1 MRLAGGPANGEEG
14 AEPARPGGG
23 KCGAGAELA
32 REGPPAMASSSPQP
46 QPTIGFPRRRSA
58 RRLAAPPAKRGP
70 DPASPEAPAP
80 RLSPCPGAS
89 GPAEPGRA
97 ASATR
102 SARTKA
108 LPLSPRKRLGDD
120 NLCNVPRALPCS
132 PAKRSKE
139 NQGRRLLFGDPPAS
153 PTKPSSPGPSPRR
166 GGQETPRSSGLGGQ
180 PARTQL
186 FRQEGTWY
194 QQAKRVLHAA
204 VPDRLHARE
213 RETGIIQQFLR
224 DHVCGRRPGSLY
236 VSGAPGT
243 GKTACLSRVLL
254 DCKDELAGSKTVV
267 LNCMSLS
274 SPQGVFPAVA
284 QQLGLP
290 AAAGR
295 EGVRRLEKQLTA
307 RGPMVLLV
315 LDELDQLEIKGQD
328 VLYTLFEWPR
338 LPGSR
343 LVLVGLAN
351 ALDLMDRS
359 LARLG
364 ARLAGSPQL
373 LHFPPYTREQLTAIL
388 QERLGQV
395 AGDPVLDAAALQFCA
410 RKVSAV
416 SGDARKAL
424 DVCRSAP
431 APKSSGAGA
440 SVWPPQAPRSS
451 PALGVPVPGCRC
463 RDGRSAWGS
472 GLSLRRRAVEVVE
485 LEVRSQTLL
494 KPLPG
499 GDSPASPVP
508 KRVGLLHVSRV
519 ISEVFGD
526 RLVAGGRGAPDAFPL
541 QQKVLLCSLLLLTR
555 RLRAREVTLGKLH
568 DSYSQVCRQ
577 QQLPAVDQAEC
588 LSLVT
593 LLESRGVLE
602 LKRAKEA
609 RLAKVSL
616 KMEEAAVEHALQDTA
631 LVGSI
636 LAQGLR

>member
-1 MRLAGGPANGEEG
+1 
-14 AEPARPGGG
+14 
-23 KCGAGAELA
+23 
-32 REGPPAMASSSPQP
+32 MASSSPQR
-46 QPTIGFPRRRSA
+46 QPTLGFPRRRSA
-58 RRLAAPPAKRGP
+58 RRLAAPPAKSVP
-70 DPASPEAPAP
+70 DPPSPP
-80 RLSPCPGAS
+80 LSPRP
-89 GPAEPGRA
+89 GPAEPP
-97 ASATR
+97 
-102 SARTKA
+102 ARPAA

-120 NLCNVPRALPCS
+120 NLCNIPRALPCS

-139 NQGRRLLFGDPPAS
+139 NQGCRLLFGDPPAS
-153 PTKPSSPGPSPRR
+153 PEKPSSPGPSPPGR
-166 GGQETPRSSGLGGQ
+166 GGQETPRSSGLDGQ
-180 PARTQL
+180 LARARL
-186 FRQEGTWY
+186 FRQEGTRY

-213 RETGIIQQFLR
+213 RETGIIRQFLR
-224 DHVCGRRPGSLY
+224 EHVCGRRPGGLY
-236 VSGAPGT
+236 ISGPPGT
-243 GKTACLSRVLL
+243 GKTATLSRILL
-254 DCKDELAGSKTVV
+254 DCKDELAGSKTIV
-267 LNCMSLS
+267 LNCMALS
-274 SPQGVFPAVA
+274 SAQGVFPAVA
-284 QQLGLP
+284 QELGLP

-295 EGVRRLEKQLTA
+295 DGVRRLEKQLTA
-307 RGPMVLLV
+307 WGPMVLLV
-315 LDELDQLEIKGQD
+315 LDELDQLESKGQD

-338 LPGSR
+338 LPHSR

-351 ALDLMDRS
+351 ALDLLDRG

-364 ARLAGSPQL
+364 ARPAGSPRL

-424 DVCRSAP
+424 DVCR
-431 APKSSGAGA
+431 
-440 SVWPPQAPRSS
+440 
-451 PALGVPVPGCRC
+451 
-463 RDGRSAWGS
+463 
-472 GLSLRRRAVEVVE
+472 RAVEVVE

-526 RLVAGGRGAPDAFPL
+526 RLAAGAAGARDAFPL
-541 QQKVLLCSLLLLTR
+541 QQKVLLCSLLLLAR
-555 RLRAREVTLGKLH
+555 RLRTREVTLGKLH
-568 DSYSQVCRQ
+568 DAYSQVCRQ
-577 QQLPAVDQAEC
+577 QHLPAVDQAEC

-602 LKRAKEA
+602 LKKGKEA

-636 LAQGLR
+636 LAQGLH

>member
-1 MRLAGGPANGEEG
+1 
-14 AEPARPGGG
+14 
-23 KCGAGAELA
+23 
-32 REGPPAMASSSPQP
+32 MASTSPQH
-46 QPTIGFPRRRSA
+46 QPTIDFPRRRSA
-58 RRLAAPPAKRGP
+58 RRLAAPPTSPAKSGP
-70 DPASPEAPAP
+70 DPLTR
-80 RLSPCPGAS
+80 RLSP
-89 GPAEPGRA
+89 PGRPA
-97 ASATR
+97 AATR

-120 NLCNVPRALPCS
+120 NLCNVPQALPCS
-132 PAKRSKE
+132 PTKRSKE

-153 PTKPSSPGPSPRR
+153 PEKAGSPGPSPRC
-166 GGQETPRSSGLGGQ
+166 GGQETPQSSG
-180 PARTQL
+180 PARPRL
-186 FRQEGTWY
+186 FRQEGTCY
-194 QQAKRVLHAA
+194 QEAKRVLHAA

-213 RETGIIQQFLR
+213 RETGVMRQFLR
-224 DHVCGRRPGSLY
+224 EHVCGRRPGSLY

-243 GKTACLSRVLL
+243 GKTASLSHVLL
-254 DCKDELAGSKTVV
+254 DCKDELAGSKTIV

-274 SPQGVFPAVA
+274 SPQSVFPAVA
-284 QQLGLP
+284 QELGLP

-295 EGVRRLEKQLTA
+295 DGVRRLEKHLTA
-307 RGPMVLLV
+307 QGPMVLLV
-315 LDELDQLEIKGQD
+315 LDELDQLESKGQD

-338 LPGSR
+338 LPRSR

-364 ARLAGSPQL
+364 ARPASSPQL
-373 LHFPPYTREQLTAIL
+373 LHFPPYTREQLSTIL
-388 QERLGQV
+388 RERLGQV

-424 DVCRSAP
+424 DVCR
-431 APKSSGAGA
+431 
-440 SVWPPQAPRSS
+440 
-451 PALGVPVPGCRC
+451 
-463 RDGRSAWGS
+463 
-472 GLSLRRRAVEVVE
+472 RAVEVVE
-485 LEVRSQTLL
+485 LEVRNQTLL

-499 GDSPASPVP
+499 GDSPVSPVP

-526 RLVAGGRGAPDAFPL
+526 RLAAGAVGGRDTFPL
-541 QQKVLLCSLLLLTR
+541 QQKVLLCSLLLLAR
-555 RLRAREVTLGKLH
+555 RLRTREVTLGKLH
-568 DSYSQVCRQ
+568 DAYSQVCRQ
-577 QQLPAVDQAEC
+577 QHLPAVDQAEC

-616 KMEEAAVEHALQDTA
+616 KMEEVAVEHALQDTA

>member
-1 MRLAGGPANGEEG
+1 
-14 AEPARPGGG
+14 
-23 KCGAGAELA
+23 
-32 REGPPAMASSSPQP
+32 MASSSPQH
-46 QPTIGFPRRRSA
+46 QSTIGFPRRRSA
-58 RRLAAPPAKRGP
+58 RRLAAAPPGKSGP
-70 DPASPEAPAP
+70 DPGSPDPTAL
-80 RLSPCPGAS
+80 RLSPCPRA
-89 GPAEPGRA
+89 PG
-97 ASATR
+97 TR

-108 LPLSPRKRLGDD
+108 LPLSPCKRLGDD
-120 NLCNVPRALPCS
+120 NLCNVPHALPSS

-139 NQGRRLLFGDPPAS
+139 NQGRRLLFGDPLTS
-153 PTKPSSPGPSPRR
+153 PEKPSSPGPSPRHR
-166 GGQETPRSSGLGGQ
+166 RQETPRSLGLGRQ
-180 PARTQL
+180 PACTQL
-186 FRQEGTWY
+186 FRQEGTCY

-204 VPDRLHARE
+204 VPDRLYARE
-213 RETGIIQQFLR
+213 KETGVIRQFLR
-224 DHVCGRRPGSLY
+224 EHVCGRQPGSLY
-236 VSGAPGT
+236 ISGAPGT

-254 DCKDELAGSKTVV
+254 DCKDELTGSKTIV

-274 SPQGVFPAVA
+274 SPQGVFPAMA

-290 AAAGR
+290 VAAGR
-295 EGVRRLEKQLTA
+295 EVVRRLEKQLMA
-307 RGPMVLLV
+307 QGPMVLLV
-315 LDELDQLEIKGQD
+315 LDELDQLESKGQD

-338 LPGSR
+338 LPSSR

-351 ALDLMDRS
+351 ALDLTDRS

-424 DVCRSAP
+424 DIC
-431 APKSSGAGA
+431 
-440 SVWPPQAPRSS
+440 
-451 PALGVPVPGCRC
+451 
-463 RDGRSAWGS
+463 
-472 GLSLRRRAVEVVE
+472 RRAVEVVE

-526 RLVAGGRGAPDAFPL
+526 RLAGGGRGAQDAFPL
-541 QQKVLLCSLLLLTR
+541 QQKVLLCSLLLLAR
-555 RLRAREVTLGKLH
+555 HLRSPEVTLGKLH
-568 DSYSQVCRQ
+568 DTYGQVCRR

-588 LSLVT
+588 LSLIT

-602 LKRAKEA
+602 LKKAKEA

-616 KMEEAAVEHALQDTA
+616 KMEEAAVEHALQDAA

>member
-1 MRLAGGPANGEEG
+1 
-14 AEPARPGGG
+14 
-23 KCGAGAELA
+23 
-32 REGPPAMASSSPQP
+32 MASTSPQH
-46 QPTIGFPRRRSA
+46 QPTIDFPRRRSA
-58 RRLAAPPAKRGP
+58 RRLAAPPPSPAKSGP
-70 DPASPEAPAP
+70 NPLTR
-80 RLSPCPGAS
+80 RLSP
-89 GPAEPGRA
+89 PGRA
-97 ASATR
+97 AAATR

-120 NLCNVPRALPCS
+120 NLCNVPHTLPCS
-132 PAKRSKE
+132 PTKRSKE

-153 PTKPSSPGPSPRR
+153 PEKPGSPGPSPRC
-166 GGQETPRSSGLGGQ
+166 GGQETPQSSR
-180 PARTQL
+180 PARPRL
-186 FRQEGTWY
+186 FRQEGTCY
-194 QQAKRVLHAA
+194 QEAKRVLHAA

-213 RETGIIQQFLR
+213 RETGVMRQFLR
-224 DHVCGRRPGSLY
+224 EHVCGRQPGSLY

-243 GKTACLSRVLL
+243 GKTASLSRVLL
-254 DCKDELAGSKTVV
+254 DCKDELTGSKTIV

-284 QQLGLP
+284 QELGLP
-290 AAAGR
+290 AATGR
-295 EGVRRLEKQLTA
+295 DGVRRLEKHLTA
-307 RGPMVLLV
+307 QGPMVLLV
-315 LDELDQLEIKGQD
+315 LDELDQLESKGQD

-338 LPGSR
+338 LPRSR

-364 ARLAGSPQL
+364 ARLASSPQL
-373 LHFPPYTREQLTAIL
+373 LHFPPYTREQLSTIL
-388 QERLGQV
+388 RERLGQV

-424 DVCRSAP
+424 DVCR
-431 APKSSGAGA
+431 
-440 SVWPPQAPRSS
+440 
-451 PALGVPVPGCRC
+451 
-463 RDGRSAWGS
+463 
-472 GLSLRRRAVEVVE
+472 RAVEVVE
-485 LEVRSQTLL
+485 LEVRNQTLL

-499 GDSPASPVP
+499 GDSPVSPVP

-526 RLVAGGRGAPDAFPL
+526 RLAAGAVGGRDTFPL
-541 QQKVLLCSLLLLTR
+541 QQKVLLCSLLLLAR
-555 RLRAREVTLGKLH
+555 CLRTREVTLGKLH
-568 DSYSQVCRQ
+568 DAYSQVCRQ
-577 QQLPAVDQAEC
+577 QHLPAVDQAEC

>member
-1 MRLAGGPANGEEG
+1 
-14 AEPARPGGG
+14 
-23 KCGAGAELA
+23 
-32 REGPPAMASSSPQP
+32 MASSSPQR

-58 RRLAAPPAKRGP
+58 RRPAAPPAKSCP
-70 DPASPEAPAP
+70 DPATLS
-80 RLSPCPGAS
+80 LSPCPRAS
-89 GPAEPGRA
+89 GPAEPG
-97 ASATR
+97 TR
-102 SARTKA
+102 SPRAEA

-120 NLCNVPRALPCS
+120 NLCNVPRTLPCS

-153 PTKPSSPGPSPRR
+153 PEKPSSPEPSPRR
-166 GGQETPRSSGLGGQ
+166 GGQETPQSSGQ
-180 PARTQL
+180 PARTRL
-186 FRQEGTWY
+186 FRQEGTCY

-213 RETGIIQQFLR
+213 RETSVIQQFLR
-224 DHVCGRRPGSLY
+224 EHVCGRRPGSLY
-236 VSGAPGT
+236 ISGAPGT

-254 DCKDELAGSKTVV
+254 DCEDELAGSKTIV
-267 LNCMSLS
+267 LNCMALS

-295 EGVRRLEKQLTA
+295 EGLRRLEKRLTA
-307 RGPMVLLV
+307 QGPMVLLV
-315 LDELDQLEIKGQD
+315 LDELDQLESKGQD

-351 ALDLMDRS
+351 ALDLTDCS

-364 ARLAGSPQL
+364 ARPAGSPRL

-395 AGDPVLDAAALQFCA
+395 AGDTVLDTAAIQFCA

-424 DVCRSAP
+424 DIC
-431 APKSSGAGA
+431 
-440 SVWPPQAPRSS
+440 
-451 PALGVPVPGCRC
+451 
-463 RDGRSAWGS
+463 
-472 GLSLRRRAVEVVE
+472 RRAVEVVE

-508 KRVGLLHVSRV
+508 KRVGLLHISRV

-526 RLVAGGRGAPDAFPL
+526 RLAAGGQGVRDTFPL
-541 QQKVLLCSLLLLTR
+541 QQKVLLCSLLLLAR

-568 DSYSQVCRQ
+568 DAYSQVCRR

-588 LSLVT
+588 LSLVA

-602 LKRAKEA
+602 LKKAKEA
-609 RLAKVSL
+609 RMAKVSL
-616 KMEEAAVEHALQDTA
+616 KLEEAAVEHALQDAA

-636 LAQGLR
+636 LAQGLC

>member
-1 MRLAGGPANGEEG
+1 
-14 AEPARPGGG
+14 
-23 KCGAGAELA
+23 
-32 REGPPAMASSSPQP
+32 MASSSPQR

-58 RRLAAPPAKRGP
+58 RRLAAPPGQGRP
-70 DPASPEAPAP
+70 RPRRPRPRRPRPPPP
-80 RLSPCPGAS
+80 RLSPCPGA
-89 GPAEPGRA
+89 AEPGRA
-97 ASATR
+97 APGTC

-120 NLCNVPRALPCS
+120 NLCNVPRAVPCS

-139 NQGRRLLFGDPPAS
+139 NQGRRLLFGDPSAS
-153 PTKPSSPGPSPRR
+153 PEKPSSPGPSPRR
-166 GGQETPRSSGLGGQ
+166 GGQETPRNSGLGGQ
-180 PARTQL
+180 RACTRL
-186 FRQEGTWY
+186 FRQEGTCY

-213 RETGIIQQFLR
+213 RETGVIRQFLR
-224 DHVCGRRPGSLY
+224 EHVCGRQPGSLY
-236 VSGAPGT
+236 ISGAPGT
-243 GKTACLSRVLL
+243 GKTACLSRILL
-254 DCKDELAGSKTVV
+254 DCKDELAGSKTII

-295 EGVRRLEKQLTA
+295 EGVRRLEKQLMA
-307 RGPMVLLV
+307 QGPMVLLV
-315 LDELDQLEIKGQD
+315 LDELDQLESKGQD

-359 LARLG
+359 LARLA
-364 ARLAGSPQL
+364 ARPAGSPRL
-373 LHFPPYTREQLTAIL
+373 LHFPPYTREQLAAIL
-388 QERLGQV
+388 QERLRQV
-395 AGDPVLDAAALQFCA
+395 AGDPVLDATALQFCA

-424 DVCRSAP
+424 DVCR
-431 APKSSGAGA
+431 
-440 SVWPPQAPRSS
+440 
-451 PALGVPVPGCRC
+451 
-463 RDGRSAWGS
+463 
-472 GLSLRRRAVEVVE
+472 RAVEVVE
-485 LEVRSQTLL
+485 LEVQSQTLL

-499 GDSPASPVP
+499 GDSPTSPVP

-526 RLVAGGRGAPDAFPL
+526 RLAAGGRGSWDAFPL
-541 QQKVLLCSLLLLTR
+541 QQKVLLCSLLLLAR
-555 RLRAREVTLGKLH
+555 HLRAREVTLGKLH
-568 DSYSQVCRQ
+568 DAYSQVCRR